1 MAEEKSYVYIDAP
14 SLDNADQ
21 CKFILNKDFQYVQAG
36 ESGNVAEFPLYDKF
50 QSKSNYFTSFS
61 MPGISRTNIIDGI
74 INTSNDT
81 LGGDYKN
88 ANVCKVYSK
97 IFKVGKV
104 KKLIFKL
111 FSITG
116 NTISPLS
123 DYRTV
128 PAVAIFV
135 TRFKDDGTVDVN
147 NLDFITYAR
156 YTEKSQDGY
165 GIYDIEGEFAV
176 SGKVLTTP
184 LCGFCFVF
192 LNTSALKSDAH
203 LKNVSFGTLSSEY
216 CSFKPGLRMVP
227 RGSIDNVSYICYN
240 TSLTTRSDGE
250 KRVLDFDFEQ
260 DIELVDEY
268 IGANSPNH
276 HLDSS
281 EFRDLNGLRY
291 SAPAFMPGNTYTKLI
306 GATGWVNN
314 GKNEWGD
321 VLNGKGH
328 VKISDNTLS
337 RNGSFNL
344 MGKSVF
350 AIKIPLQ
357 YSTKSNDFINSGIQ
371 GGYTNSGSGLV
382 NTNRRIIISLDC
394 DENGNPINW
403 VQADDYLSVSYFNDY
418 ITYEATFKDVSNKD
432 HLRYKGKGI
441 YIAAIPVKFSNG
453 TFENGNYNLP
463 FYCWRNNSGNYWQYT
478 PNEDYAVIA
487 DYNKATT
494 AVTKTY
500 MTPGIKVV
508 FDYAS
513 RAEWFDYLESLIIE
527 RTQ

>member
-14 SLDNADQ
+14 SLDNADR

-50 QSKSNYFTSFS
+50 QGKGDYFTSLS

-74 INTSNDT
+74 VDTSNDT
-81 LGGDYKN
+81 EGGDYKN
-88 ANVCKVYSK
+88 ANVCKVYSR
-97 IFKVGKV
+97 IFKVGRV

-123 DYRTV
+123 DYSTV
-128 PAVAIFV
+128 PTVAIFI

-156 YTEKSQDGY
+156 YKEKSQDGY
-165 GIYDIEGEFAV
+165 GIYEVEGEFAV
-176 SGKVLTTP
+176 SGKALTTP

-192 LNTSALKSDAH
+192 LNATALKSDNH
-203 LKNVSFGTLSSEY
+203 FNNVSFGTLASQY

-250 KRVLDFDFEQ
+250 KRILDFDFEE
-260 DIELVDEY
+260 DVELVDEY
-268 IGANSPNH
+268 IGTNSSNH

-291 SAPAFMPGNTYTKLI
+291 TAPAFMPDNAYTKLI
-306 GATGWVNN
+306 GATGWVINN
-314 GKNEWGD
+314 VKD
-321 VLNGKGH
+321 DLLNGKGH
-328 VKISDNTLS
+328 VKISDNTLT
-337 RNGSFNL
+337 RNKRFTL
-344 MGKSVF
+344 TGKSVF

-357 YSTKSNDFINSGIQ
+357 YSTELNDFINSGIR
-371 GGYTNSGSGLV
+371 GGYTDGAHGLI

-403 VQADDYLSVSYFNDY
+403 VQADDYLSVSYFKDY
-418 ITYEATFKDVSNKD
+418 ITYEATFKNVSNKE
-432 HLRYKGKGI
+432 HLRYKDKGI

-453 TFENGNYNLP
+453 SFENGSYNLP
-463 FYCWRNNSGNYWQYT
+463 FYCWRNSSGKYWQYT
-478 PNEDYAVIA
+478 PNEDYAVIT
-487 DYNKATT
+487 DYSKATG
-494 AVTKTY
+494 VTKTN
-500 MTPGIKVV
+500 MTAGIKVV
-508 FDYAS
+508 FDYDS
-513 RAEWFDYLESLIIE
+513 RAEWFDYIESLILNH
-527 RTQ
+527 TS